1 MYNKSA
7 KKPAIT
13 LIIVNKRI
21 TQRFFVDNG
30 QGSLI
35 NPPSGCIVDTKLVE
49 NEDSDKEYDFYL
61 IPQFTT

>member
-1 MYNKSA
+1 MYNKVG

-30 QGSLI
+30 SGQLI
-35 NPPSGCIVDTKLVE
+35 NPPSGCVVDTKVVE